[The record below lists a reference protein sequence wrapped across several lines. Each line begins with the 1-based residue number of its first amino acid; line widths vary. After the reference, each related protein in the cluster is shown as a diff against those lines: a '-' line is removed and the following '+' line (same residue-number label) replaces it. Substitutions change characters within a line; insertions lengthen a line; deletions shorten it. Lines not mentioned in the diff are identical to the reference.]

1 MFVGAD
7 VLWLEMRQDS
17 LPLHVLEFEWNGYRP
32 SLVCLNRG
40 DGRILELGVPRLDM
54 TVSRSKT
61 CVGYFDGDKH
71 IQCPDGSSVTKF
83 PQCESCSGESFIPF
97 QECVFEPRC
106 EGEECDIEFCKREHV
121 LYLAF
126 YNTIPKIG
134 MSSTRRVE
142 RRLIEQGADAFS
154 IIGSYPNRKRARSAE
169 KDMSSKLRISQG
181 IRQRTVLQGFTN
193 PVDHDAMDRVYRSIS
208 SSLKDCYSLSAG
220 PLTLLEGYPISL
232 PLRSSPELMETS
244 GRHKGDPLGV
254 KGKWQIYEDRGVR
267 AMSLQDL
274 VGRYLSIGSDH

>member
-17 LPLHVLEFEWNGYRP
+17 LPLHVLEFEWNGFRP
-32 SLVCLNRG
+32 SLVCLDRR
-40 DGRILELGVPRLDM
+40 DGGILELDVQRLAM
-54 TVSRSKT
+54 TVSKSKT
-61 CVGYFDGDKH
+61 CVGYFDGDRHVK
-71 IQCPDGSSVTKF
+71 CPGGSPVTKF

-154 IIGSYPNRKRARSAE
+154 IIGSYPNRKKARSAE
-169 KDMSSKLRISQG
+169 KDVSSKLSISQG
-181 IRQRTVLQGFTN
+181 IRQRTVLQGFTD
-193 PVDHDAMDRVYRSIS
+193 PVDPPAMERVYRSIAS
-208 SSLKDCYSLSAG
+208 SINDRYGLSAE
-220 PLTLLEGYPISL
+220 PLTFL
-232 PLRSSPELMETS
+232 
-244 GRHKGDPLGV
+244 
-254 KGKWQIYEDRGVR
+254 
-267 AMSLQDL
+267 
-274 VGRYLSIGSDH
+274 